1 MSIKPEET
9 NLGQYSFKFTP
20 YSKQDHFALCHLAKL
35 HGTSKGQVIKMAFHE
50 WLKDNL
56 PKEIELAAMM
66 SEIMEAQDD
75 SGQTCISI
83 KESFSGARIRKVY

>member
-35 HGTSKGQVIKMAFHE
+35 HGTSKGQIIKVALHE
-50 WLKDNL
+50 YFRENL

-66 SEIMEAQDD
+66 AEIMEAENG
-75 SGQTCISI
+75 SGQT
-83 KESFSGARIRKVY
+83 

>member
-20 YSKQDHFALCHLAKL
+20 YSKQDLFALCHLAKL
-35 HGTSKGQVIKMAFHE
+35 HGTSKGQVVKMAVHE
-50 WLKDNL
+50 WFRENL
-56 PKEIELAAMM
+56 PKEIELAVMM

-75 SGQTCISI
+75 SGQT
-83 KESFSGARIRKVY
+83 

>member
-9 NLGQYSFKFTP
+9 NLGDLSLKFTP
-20 YSKQDHFALCHLAKL
+20 FSLQDHYVLCYLAKL

-66 SEIMEAQDD
+66 AEVMEALDD
-75 SGQTCISI
+75 SGQT
-83 KESFSGARIRKVY
+83 

>member
-1 MSIKPEET
+1 MSIKPEEI
-9 NLGQYSFKFTP
+9 NLGDLSLKFTP
-20 YSKQDHFALCHLAKL
+20 FSLQDHYVLCYLAKL

-66 SEIMEAQDD
+66 AEIMEVQDD
-75 SGQTCISI
+75 SGQ
-83 KESFSGARIRKVY
+83 A

>member
-35 HGTSKGQVIKMAFHE
+35 HGTSKGQVVKMAVHE
-50 WLKDNL
+50 WFRENL
-56 PKEIELAAMM
+56 PKEIELAVMM
-66 SEIMEAQDD
+66 SEIQEAQDD
-75 SGQTCISI
+75 SGQTRIS
-83 KESFSGARIRKVY
+83 A

>member
-20 YSKQDHFALCHLAKL
+20 YSKQDHFAVCHLAKL
-35 HGTSKGQVIKMAFHE
+35 HGTSKGQVIKMAVHE
-50 WLKDNL
+50 WFKENL

-66 SEIMEAQDD
+66 AEIMEAENG
-75 SGQTCISI
+75 SRQT
-83 KESFSGARIRKVY
+83 

>member
-35 HGTSKGQVIKMAFHE
+35 HGTSKGQIIKVALHE
-50 WLKDNL
+50 YFKENL

-66 SEIMEAQDD
+66 AEIMEVQDD
-75 SGQTCISI
+75 SGQT
-83 KESFSGARIRKVY
+83 

>member
-20 YSKQDHFALCHLAKL
+20 YSEQDHFALCHLAKL
-35 HGTSKGQVIKMAFHE
+35 DGTSKGQVIKVAFHE

-56 PKEIELAAMM
+56 SKEIEMAAMM
-66 SEIMEAQDD
+66 TDVLEALNDP
-75 SGQTCISI
+75 SMRSRNGL
-83 KESFSGARIRKVY
+83 R

>member
-20 YSKQDHFALCHLAKL
+20 YSKQDHFAVCHLAKL
-35 HGTSKGQVIKMAFHE
+35 HGTSKGGVIKMAVHE

-66 SEIMEAQDD
+66 AEIMEAENG
-75 SGQTCISI
+75 SKQT
-83 KESFSGARIRKVY
+83 

>member
-56 PKEIELAAMM
+56 PKEIEPFGIERFRKAKNRTPHAA
-66 SEIMEAQDD
+66 
-75 SGQTCISI
+75 
-83 KESFSGARIRKVY
+83 

>member
-35 HGTSKGQVIKMAFHE
+35 HGTSKGQIIKVAIHE
-50 WLKDNL
+50 YFKENL

-66 SEIMEAQDD
+66 AEIQKAQDA
-75 SGQTCISI
+75 SGQT
-83 KESFSGARIRKVY
+83 

>member
-35 HGTSKGQVIKMAFHE
+35 HGTSKGQVIKIAVHE
-50 WLKDNL
+50 WLKHNL

-66 SEIMEAQDD
+66 AEIMEAENG
-75 SGQTCISI
+75 SKQT
-83 KESFSGARIRKVY
+83 

>member
-9 NLGQYSFKFTP
+9 NLGQFSFKFTP

-50 WLKDNL
+50 WLKYNL
-56 PKEIELAAMM
+56 LKEIELAAMM
-66 SEIMEAQDD
+66 SEIMEDQDD
-75 SGQTCISI
+75 SGQT
-83 KESFSGARIRKVY
+83 

>member
-35 HGTSKGQVIKMAFHE
+35 HGTSIGQVVKMADHE
-50 WLKDNL
+50 WFRENL
-56 PKEIELAAMM
+56 PKEIELAVMM
-66 SEIMEAQDD
+66 AEIQEAQDA
-75 SGQTCISI
+75 SGQT
-83 KESFSGARIRKVY
+83 